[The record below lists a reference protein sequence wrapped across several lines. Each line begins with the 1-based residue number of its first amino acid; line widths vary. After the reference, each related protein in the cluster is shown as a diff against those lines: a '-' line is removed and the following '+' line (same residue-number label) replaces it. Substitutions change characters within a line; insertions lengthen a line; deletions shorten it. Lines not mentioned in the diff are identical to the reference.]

1 MNQKAVGR
9 ISTPRT
15 VSRLSL
21 LMRRRPGDFQAGPM
35 KILNLANMAILT
47 NKAPLEV
54 R

>member
-21 LMRRRPGDFQAGPM
+21 LMRRRPGDFQVDNENSEFSEHGDFD
-35 KILNLANMAILT
+35 K
-47 NKAPLEV
+47 
-54 R
+54 